1 MTVKLGIVITDESHL
16 SLTKQLFDAAVGR
29 GWEAFCFLTDTGVN
43 LLADEDFVR
52 RAKVH
57 PNHVSLCE
65 HSAERYA
72 QGRYDLGVLGSYVVV
87 GGQYQDAELVRNCDR
102 VMVL

>member
-1 MTVKLGIVITDESHL
+1 MKLGIVITDEGYL
-16 SLTKQLFDAAVGR
+16 SLAKRLFDAAVGR
-29 GWEAFCFLTDTGVN
+29 GWQAFCFLTDTGVN
-43 LLADEDFVR
+43 LLADDDFVR

-87 GGQYQDAELVRNCDR
+87 GGQYQDAELVHNCDR
-102 VMVL
+102 VVVL

>member
-1 MTVKLGIVITDESHL
+1 MKLGIVITDEGHL
-16 SLTKQLFDAAVGR
+16 ALVKQLFDAAVGR
-29 GWEAFCFLTDTGVN
+29 GWQVFCFLTDTGVN
-43 LLADEDFVR
+43 LLADGDFVR

-72 QGRYDLGVLGSYVVV
+72 QGGYDLGVLGSYVVV
-87 GGQYQDAELVRNCDR
+87 GGQYQDAELVRNCDQ
-102 VMVL
+102 VVVL